1 MSGGRSEEGNGG
13 RYVLRLYVAGATAG
27 SVRAIEALR
36 RVCAERLEGR
46 YELEVLDIYQLPEHA
61 KRYDVVAVP
70 TLIRQLP
77 EPLRILVGDL
87 SDEQRVLVAL
97 DIEPRA
103 SREL

>member
-1 MSGGRSEEGNGG
+1 VTGGLEEGDGSQ
-13 RYVLRLYVAGATAG
+13 YVLRLYVAGATAA
-27 SVRAIEALR
+27 SVRAIEAIR

-46 YELEVLDIYQLPEHA
+46 YTLEVLDIYQLPEQA

-87 SDEQRVLVAL
+87 SDVQRVLVAL
-97 DIEPRA
+97 DIEPATRP
-103 SREL
+103 

>member
-1 MSGGRSEEGNGG
+1 MSGGRSEERDGG

-61 KRYDVVAVP
+61 KRHDVVAVP